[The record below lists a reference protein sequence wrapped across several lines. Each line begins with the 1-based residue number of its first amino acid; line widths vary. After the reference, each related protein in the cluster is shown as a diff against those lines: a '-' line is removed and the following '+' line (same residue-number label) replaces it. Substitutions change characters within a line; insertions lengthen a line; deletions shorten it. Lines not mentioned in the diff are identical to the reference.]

1 MEKQPRH
8 RPKRDYEQIERMI
21 FNCELEVC
29 PHCGQPLKSRRPWT
43 VRKKVQT
50 LDKVIRLVGRSKE
63 CANPKCKYCGEHYHA
78 SRVWL
83 MSLPYSTYGLDVLA
97 YIGWRHEHEHKQLK
111 EIQQELS
118 VRGILINASSVG
130 RLYRQFLALLG
141 GMQKETRQALQETV
155 KKHGGVIW
163 AVDALKPEGS
173 GILLYVLYEVLSSTP
188 VAAWQGE
195 RVSAE
200 ELAVWLK
207 PYQDVFPVLAT
218 LSDGEETIMAAFEM
232 CWPGKPHQHCQMHF
246 LGNLVEDVLQED
258 DALRK
263 AMREDLGGL
272 PAAPKAG
279 REEGSHP
286 LF

>member
-1 MEKQPRH
+1 LR
-8 RPKRDYEQIERMI
+8 
-21 FNCELEVC
+21 
-29 PHCGQPLKSRRPWT
+29 SRRPWT
-43 VRKKVQT
+43 VRKKIQT

-63 CANPKCKYCGEHYHA
+63 CVNPKCKYCGEHYHA

-83 MSLPYSTYGLDVLA
+83 MSLPYSTYGLDVVA

-111 EIQQELS
+111 EIQQELN
-118 VRGILINASSVG
+118 VRGVLINASSVG

-141 GMQKETRQALQETV
+141 GMQKETRQVLQATV

-188 VAAWQGE
+188 VAALQGE
-195 RVSAE
+195 RVSTE
-200 ELAVWLK
+200 ELAVWLR

-218 LSDGEETIMAAFEM
+218 LSDGEETISAAFEM
-232 CWPGKPHQHCQMHF
+232 CWPEKPHQHCQMHF
-246 LGNLVEDVLQED
+246 LGNVVEEVLKED

-272 PAAPKAG
+272 PPAPKRG
-279 REEGSHP
+279 RKEDSRP

>member
-8 RPKRDYEQIERMI
+8 RPKREYDQIERMT
-21 FNCELEVC
+21 FNCELSVC
-29 PHCGQPLKSRRPWT
+29 PHCGEILRSRRPWT
-43 VRKKVQT
+43 VRKKIQT

-63 CANPKCKYCGEHYHA
+63 CVNPKCKYCGEHYHA

-83 MSLPYSTYGLDVLA
+83 MSLPYSTYGLDVVA

-111 EIQQELS
+111 EIQQELN
-118 VRGILINASSVG
+118 VRGVLINASSVG

-141 GMQKETRQALQETV
+141 GMQKETRQVLQATV

-173 GILLYVLYEVLSSTP
+173 GILLNVLYEVLSSTP
-188 VAAWQGE
+188 VAALQGE
-195 RVSAE
+195 RVSTE
-200 ELAVWLK
+200 ELAVWLR

-218 LSDGEETIMAAFEM
+218 LSDGEETISAAFEM

-246 LGNLVEDVLQED
+246 LGNVVEEVLKED

-263 AMREDLGGL
+263 AMREALGGL
-272 PAAPKAG
+272 PPAPKRG
-279 REEGSHP
+279 RKEDSRP